1 MKLKNLFLGDIKFQV
16 KYGFYFIYLIFT
28 LLYIVSLTILP
39 ADWIKETS
47 WILIFTD
54 PSIMGLVFMG
64 AIVQLEISEKTFN
77 SLAVAPIKS
86 SEYLLSKLLSLAFLS
101 LVVSLIL
108 GIYAGSVSNYLTFII
123 GILMGSI
130 IFSSIGLILAF
141 KSKSLNQ
148 FILYI
153 IPIMLLIILPGIF
166 YIFGKDNPW
175 LILHPGIAIVAMIS
189 SKGSFVLSLISLT
202 IWLGITYYLA
212 FKMVNKNL
220 KKICGEK

>member
-1 MKLKNLFLGDIKFQV
+1 MKLKNLFLGDIKFQI

-39 ADWIKETS
+39 TDWIKETS

-108 GIYAGSVSNYLTFII
+108 GIYANSISNYLTFII

-153 IPIMLLIILPGIF
+153 IPIMLLIVLPGIF

-175 LILHPGIAIVAMIS
+175 FIIHPGIAIVAMIS
-189 SKGSFVLSLISLT
+189 SKGSFILSLISLT
-202 IWLGITYYLA
+202 TWLGITYYLA
-212 FKMVNKNL
+212 FKLVNKNL

>member
-108 GIYAGSVSNYLTFII
+108 GIYANSISNYLTFII

-153 IPIMLLIILPGIF
+153 IPIMLLIVLPGIF

>member
-153 IPIMLLIILPGIF
+153 IPIMLLIVLPGIF

>member
-86 SEYLLSKLLSLAFLS
+86 SEYLLSK
-101 LVVSLIL
+101 
-108 GIYAGSVSNYLTFII
+108 
-123 GILMGSI
+123 
-130 IFSSIGLILAF
+130 
-141 KSKSLNQ
+141 
-148 FILYI
+148 
-153 IPIMLLIILPGIF
+153 
-166 YIFGKDNPW
+166 
-175 LILHPGIAIVAMIS
+175 
-189 SKGSFVLSLISLT
+189 
-202 IWLGITYYLA
+202 
-212 FKMVNKNL
+212 
-220 KKICGEK
+220 